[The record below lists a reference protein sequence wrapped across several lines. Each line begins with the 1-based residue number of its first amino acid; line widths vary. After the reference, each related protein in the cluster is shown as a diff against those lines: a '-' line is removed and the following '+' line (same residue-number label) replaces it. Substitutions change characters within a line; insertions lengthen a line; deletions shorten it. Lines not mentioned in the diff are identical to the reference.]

1 MSGKRK
7 KILIISVIAA
17 AIVSVIAGC
26 TVYLLDYYPAED
38 YIEQALESSD
48 YASVVNYGDGVI
60 AFEPWEEPVAGLI
73 FYPGG
78 KVEYTS
84 YAPLM
89 QFLADK
95 GVLCLL
101 VKMPFNLAVFGK
113 NAAFGLQ
120 ERYPQIERWYIGG
133 HSLGGVMA
141 ASYVS
146 EHSEDFEGLILLGAY
161 STADLSGTGL
171 NVMSAYGSEDGIMN
185 MKKYEKCRSNLPE
198 DFSEYVIDNGNH
210 ANFGGY
216 GDQTGDGVSN
226 IDTNTQSSLTA
237 EFIYE
242 KITEFAQAE

>member
-1 MSGKRK
+1 MSKKNK

-26 TVYLLDYYPAED
+26 AVYLLDYYPAED

-89 QFLADK
+89 QFLANK

-101 VKMPFNLAVFGK
+101 VKMPCNLAVFGK

-120 ERYPQIERWYIGG
+120 ERYPDIERWYIGG
-133 HSLGGVMA
+133 HSLGGAMA

-146 EHSEDFEGLILLGAY
+146 EHSEEFEGLIMLGAY
-161 STADLSGTGL
+161 STADLSGTAL
-171 NVMSAYGSEDGIMN
+171 NVMSIYGSEDGIMN

-198 DFSEYVIDNGNH
+198 NYSEYVIEDGNH

-216 GDQTGDGVSN
+216 GDQRGDGLSG
-226 IDTNTQSSLTA
+226 IDTNTQSYLTSV
-237 EFIYE
+237 FISE
-242 KITEFAQAE
+242 KITEFAQEE